1 MTKKTIAFRDLYLS
15 AFLKASGFPLH
26 DSILDDRGR
35 TVFHFLE
42 TPHLTESL
50 REFYSGNAL
59 VNPSTFIESFKA
71 LRSLAYSLSERS
83 HANE

>member
-1 MTKKTIAFRDLYLS
+1 MPQKIISFRDLYLS

-26 DSILDDRGR
+26 DSIVDARGR

-42 TPHLTESL
+42 TPQLTESL
-50 REFYSGNAL
+50 RAFYSGNSL
-59 VNPSTFIESFKA
+59 VNPTTFIEAFKA